1 MPLYV
6 RVKHR
11 GGAVGSRMGEHVPY
25 LTAHCIFLCHFNVV
39 ARDASMG
46 YVPEHVFRIPK
57 HGKNCL

>member
-1 MPLYV
+1 M
-6 RVKHR
+6 VKRR
-11 GGAVGSRMGEHVPY
+11 GGAIGSRMDEPVPY
-25 LTAHCIFLCHFNVV
+25 LTAHCIFLPQFNIV